1 MEDSVLPHYSTL
13 LGRVLLLGNFLSAH
27 GGSRGVCED
36 LALRLRG
43 RGWEVSVA
51 SSQPQRVLRLLDM
64 CLTVWRA
71 RKRYDVAQI
80 DVFSGPAF
88 LWAEAVVGV
97 LRLLGKPSVLTLHG
111 GNLPRFAQRWPGRVR
126 RLLASAA
133 AVTTPSRYLL
143 EQMAPYRSGIILLPN
158 ALDLSQYHP
167 RPLAQPVY
175 PRLIWLRAFHR
186 IYNPVLA
193 AQVIDRLCHEWP
205 DIHLTM
211 VGPDKG
217 DGIFQEFERFVAD
230 RGLGAHVTCVGGV
243 PKAEVSAW
251 LQRGDIFL
259 NTTNVDNTPVSVI
272 EAMACGRCVVSTNVG
287 GIPYLLE
294 HETDALLV
302 PPDDPD
308 AMADAVRRTL
318 TEPEL
323 AENLSRNARRKA
335 EQFDW
340 ETILPQWE
348 RLLTEVAQRG

>member
-1 MEDSVLPHYSTL
+1 MKDSRRLS
-13 LGRVLLLGNFLSAH
+13 VLLLGNFLSAH
-27 GGSRGVCED
+27 GGSRGVCEE
-36 LALRLRG
+36 LALRLQG
-43 RGWEVSVA
+43 RGWEVSAA
-51 SSQPQRVLRLLDM
+51 SSRPQRTLRLLDM
-64 CLTVWRA
+64 CLTTWRA
-71 RKRYDVAQI
+71 RKRYEVAQV

-97 LRLLGKPSVLTLHG
+97 LRLLGKPFVLTLHG
-111 GNLPRFAQRWPGRVR
+111 GSLPRFAQRWPGRVR

-143 EQMAPYRSGIILLPN
+143 EQMAPYRNEIILLPN
-158 ALDLSQYHP
+158 ALDISQYHP
-167 RPLAQPVY
+167 RPLAQPTR
-175 PRLIWLRAFHR
+175 PRLIWLRAFHH

-193 AQVIDRLCHEWP
+193 AQVIDRLRHEWP

-217 DGIFQEFERFVAD
+217 DGAFQQFQCFVTD
-230 RGLGAHVTCVGGV
+230 HGLGAHVTCVGEV
-243 PKAEVSAW
+243 SKAEVPAW

-272 EAMACGRCVVSTNVG
+272 EAMACGLCVVSTNVG

-294 HETDALLV
+294 YETDALLV
-302 PPDDPD
+302 PPSDPD
-308 AMADAVRRTL
+308 AMAAAVHRIL

-348 RLLTEVAQRG
+348 RLLTEVAQRR